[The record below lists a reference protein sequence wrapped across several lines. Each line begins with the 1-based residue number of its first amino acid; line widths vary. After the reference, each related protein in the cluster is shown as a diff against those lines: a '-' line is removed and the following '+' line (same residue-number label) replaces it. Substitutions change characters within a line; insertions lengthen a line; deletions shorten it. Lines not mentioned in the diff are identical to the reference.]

1 MAAGF
6 LANEIFERVN
16 KRKSVALRIIRRL
29 CLYSLYNLMVF
40 DCLFPEI
47 INPSPETSSIYSLC
61 CPRYIKC
68 MLCVCL
74 FHFEVYVCLSVCIV
88 TCSRAREKNE
98 EEKTKIENRYEEGLL
113 YILIYLSEKP
123 AERVVAYFQEGQGYE
138 RCHHWRRS

>member
-1 MAAGF
+1 MINVSITKQYRQFFLLLHSQASEVKLISFCLVFPQLLLEMAAGF

-88 TCSRAREKNE
+88 TCSRAREKN
-98 EEKTKIENRYEEGLL
+98 
-113 YILIYLSEKP
+113 
-123 AERVVAYFQEGQGYE
+123 
-138 RCHHWRRS
+138 